1 MEYAVK
7 VMPRARR
14 DLHAIFEYIH
24 ADTSPT
30 AQAWFA
36 KLADAIASLSTMPL
50 RNSAPPENPALRQLH
65 FGSKPHIYRI
75 IYHVD
80 ASAHKVTI
88 LHVRHGARNAF
99 DSGDAR

>member
-1 MEYAVK
+1 MDYAVK
-7 VMPRARR
+7 IARR
-14 DLHAIFEYIH
+14 AEHDLEAIRLYIH

-36 KLADAIASLSTMPL
+36 KLADAIASLSTLPL
-50 RNSAPPENPALRQLH
+50 RNSAPTENPALRQLH

-80 ASAHKVTI
+80 SATHTVTI